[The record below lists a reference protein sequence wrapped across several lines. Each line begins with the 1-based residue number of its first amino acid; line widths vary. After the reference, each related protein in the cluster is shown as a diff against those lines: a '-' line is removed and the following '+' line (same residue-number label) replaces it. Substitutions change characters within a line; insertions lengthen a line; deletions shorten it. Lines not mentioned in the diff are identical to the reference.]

1 MAEGRLS
8 RFNRE
13 NKVWIVWTFRLLV
26 GATFVVSGLAK
37 VIDEWG
43 FVYKIE
49 QYLSIWDM
57 TMPRTIVLAGAIGLS
72 GAEFV
77 FGLLLLTGC
86 YRRVVTWLL
95 AATMAFMLPLTFY
108 IMVADPVSDCGCFG
122 DFIRLSNNA
131 TFFKNVVLSVA
142 IAYLVIFNSKV
153 KGVYLPYCQW
163 LVAFISGLYAIV
175 VALFGYNVQPLVDF
189 RSYPVES
196 NFSWVEKEADDV
208 DVAYIYERDGERK
221 SFSVNDLPDS
231 TWTFVDRRLVGDVGD
246 SGVFTIYDGDE
257 DVTETVLHG
266 NGEQLF
272 LAIPDLRRA
281 DISYTYLINEINRYM
296 TARGGELVGLLAADR
311 QGINGWI
318 DYSMAQ
324 YPCYTADDTSIKELV
339 RGNVGLVYVKD
350 GMIVW
355 KRNLWSV
362 PSDVLT
368 LSSNPMAS
376 LDFDG
381 THRLLAL
388 TGSLLTAML
397 LLALLQTMALVLRCR
412 VKLRRMRKG
421 EKVKSGNPSVK
432 QKE

>member
-13 NKVWIVWTFRLLV
+13 NMAWIVWALRLIV

-37 VIDEWG
+37 IIDEWG

-57 TMPRTIVLAGAIGLS
+57 TVPRTIVLAGAIGLS

-131 TFFKNVVLSVA
+131 TFLKNVVLSVA
-142 IAYLVIFNSKV
+142 IVYLVGFNSKV
-153 KGVYLPYCQW
+153 RGIYLPYCQW
-163 LVAFISGLYAIV
+163 LVAFMSGLYALI
-175 VALFGYNVQPLVDF
+175 VALLGYNVQPLVDF
-189 RSYPVES
+189 RSYPVGS
-196 NFSWVEKEADDV
+196 NFSVVDSEDDDV
-208 DVAYIYERDGERK
+208 DVTYIYERNGERK
-221 SFSVNDLPDS
+221 GFPVDELPDS
-231 TWTFVDRRLVGDVGD
+231 TWTFVERQLSGAVDD
-246 SGVFTIYDGDE
+246 SGVFSVYDGDE
-257 DVTETVLHG
+257 DVTEAVLHG

-272 LAIPDLRRA
+272 LTIPDLRRA

-296 TARGGELVGLLAADR
+296 TARGGELVGLLATDR
-311 QGINGWI
+311 RGIEGWV
-318 DYSMAQ
+318 DYSMAR

-350 GMIVW
+350 GVIVW

-368 LSSNPMAS
+368 TSSNPLQF

-381 THRLLAL
+381 LHRLLTL
-388 TGSLLTAML
+388 TGLLLTAML
-397 LLALLQTMALVLRCR
+397 LLALLQTMVLALRNR
-412 VKLRRMRKG
+412 VKLWRMRKN
-421 EKVKSGNPSVK
+421 EPSVE

>member
-1 MAEGRLS
+1 MAEGRLL

-13 NKVWIVWTFRLLV
+13 NMTWIVWTLRLLV
-26 GATFVVSGLAK
+26 GATFIVSGLAK
-37 VIDEWG
+37 IIDEWG

-49 QYLSIWDM
+49 QYLSIWVM
-57 TMPRTIVLAGAIGLS
+57 TMPRTIVLVGAIGLS

-108 IMVADPVSDCGCFG
+108 IMVADPVGDCGCFG
-122 DFIRLSNNA
+122 DFITLSNNA

-142 IAYLVIFNSKV
+142 ITYLVVFNSKV

-163 LVAFISGLYAIV
+163 LVAFLSSLYALI
-175 VALFGYNVQPLVDF
+175 VALLGYNVQPLVDF
-189 RSYPVES
+189 RPYPVES
-196 NFSWVEKEADDV
+196 NFLVVENEADDV
-208 DVAYIYERDGERK
+208 DVSYIYERDGERK
-221 SFSVNDLPDS
+221 SFSVDDLPDS
-231 TWTFVDRRLVGDVGD
+231 TWIFVDRQLTGDVSD
-246 SGVFTIYDGDE
+246 SEVFSIYDGDE
-257 DVTETVLHG
+257 DVTEAVLHG
-266 NGEQLF
+266 SGEQLF
-272 LAIPDLRRA
+272 LTIPDLRRA

-296 TARGGELVGLLAADR
+296 TARGGELVGLISTDR

-324 YPCYTADDTSIKELV
+324 YPCYTVDDTSIKELA

-350 GMIVW
+350 GTIVW

-368 LSSNPMAS
+368 TSSNPIES

-381 THRLLAL
+381 LYRFLAL

-397 LLALLQTMALVLRCR
+397 LLALLQTMALALRYR
-412 VKLRRMRKG
+412 VKLRRMI
-421 EKVKSGNPSVK
+421 KS
-432 QKE
+432 